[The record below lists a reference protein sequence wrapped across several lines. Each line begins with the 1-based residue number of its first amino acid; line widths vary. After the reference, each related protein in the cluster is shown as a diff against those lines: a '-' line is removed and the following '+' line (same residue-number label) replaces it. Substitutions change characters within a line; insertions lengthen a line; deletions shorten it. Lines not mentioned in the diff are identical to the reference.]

1 MKTDF
6 KSKPVF
12 HSNDEMIKAYFLT
25 CFLALVV
32 YRYVEKNLDEKY
44 TAPEIIDTL
53 RDMNLKLENDNSYI
67 PNYIRTNL
75 TDALH
80 NKFGFRT
87 DFEVI
92 SEKNVKKILRQT
104 KN

>member
-6 KSKPVF
+6 KSRPVF
-12 HSNDEMIKAYFLT
+12 HSNDEMIKAHFLT

-44 TAPEIIDTL
+44 TVPEIIDTL
-53 RDMNLKLENDNSYI
+53 RDMNLKLENVNSYI

-80 NKFGFRT
+80 NKFVFRT

>member
-6 KSKPVF
+6 KSRPVF
-12 HSNDEMIKAYFLT
+12 HSNDEMIKAHFLT

-75 TDALH
+75 TDASH

-92 SEKNVKKILRQT
+92 SEKNIKKILKQT